1 MASVTVEFRLLKEW
15 SKTNSKIIALNIRRA
30 DFGLFMDLPERVP

>member
-15 SKTNSKIIALNIRRA
+15 SKANSKITALNVRRP
-30 DFGLFMDLPERVP
+30 DFGLFMYLPERVP